1 MLPFQFELMTARH
14 KWLRCEYLLAGK
26 AVFPTAGT
34 PGGYTGSLNL
44 SVTEKV
50 PDMAQPGGRGS
61 EGMEIRATEH
71 KWVIKGVTRVR

>member
-1 MLPFQFELMTARH
+1 M
-14 KWLRCEYLLAGK
+14 
-26 AVFPTAGT
+26 FPTAGT

-50 PDMAQPGGRGS
+50 PDMAQPGGWGS

-71 KWVIKGVTRVR
+71 KWMIKGVTRIR